1 MLQSLPERHGTEN
14 ATSRSTVTFVRTPIL
29 VPKWMSFSG
38 FLCPPIGLAYLAAAV
53 REAGYPVF
61 IVDPIGE
68 SPFEVNEIPGRP
80 SVLYGLSLEKTVQ
93 AVPAASRYIGVS
105 CIFSQEWPV
114 SKDLVRAIRR
124 KFPEAII
131 IAGGEHIT
139 AAPEQSLEEC
149 PEIDYAVLGE
159 GEVTLNE
166 LLRALDNGR
175 DLSEVAGLCYV
186 RNGVAL
192 RTHPRARVRD
202 LDSMPGPAWDL
213 IPIET
218 YVRYSLTYGVGEE
231 RTMPLLATRGCPFE
245 CTFCSNPTMWTTRWY
260 ARSPKLLADEME
272 HYVQRYGATNFDF
285 HDLTAIIRK
294 DWIREFCREL
304 MHRRLDITWQ
314 LPSGTRSEA
323 LDEEVMELL
332 AKSGHRNLVYA
343 PENGSEQVLKAV
355 KKKVNLQRMLQSI
368 RSAVRHGISVKLNMV
383 LGFPTETRRDM
394 MRSYGFLA
402 RAAWI
407 GVDDIGVAIFIPYP
421 GSQLFRELR
430 QSGQIPRLD
439 DDYYYSL
446 ISMSDARNIR
456 SYSPHLTNR
465 ELIAYKFLSY
475 AWFYSLNYLFRPQR
489 LMQMAWHL
497 YRGKHRT
504 RMEKGL
510 KTFFDRIRLW
520 RGQQLSRFAK

>member
-1 MLQSLPERHGTEN
+1 MLQPLQQRQNTEN
-14 ATSRSTVTFVRTPIL
+14 ESSRSAVTFVRTPIL

-38 FLCPPIGLAYLAAAV
+38 FLCPPVGIAYVAAAV
-53 REAGYPVF
+53 RQAGYPVSV
-61 IVDPIGE
+61 VDPVGE

-93 AVPAASRYIGVS
+93 AIPSLSRYIGVS

-114 SKDLVRAIRR
+114 SKDLIRGIR
-124 KFPEAII
+124 QAFPMAII

-149 PEIDYAVLGE
+149 PAIDYAVLGE
-159 GEVTLNE
+159 GEVTLVE
-166 LLRALDNGR
+166 LLSALEEGR
-175 DLSEVAGLCYV
+175 DPAEVAGLCYL
-186 RNGVAL
+186 RNGIAV
-192 RTHPRARVRD
+192 RTPPRPRVRD
-202 LDSMPGPAWDL
+202 LDSLPWPAWDL

-231 RTMPLLATRGCPFE
+231 RTMPMLATRGCPFE

-260 ARSPKLLADEME
+260 ARSPKSVADEIE
-272 HYVQRYGATNFDF
+272 YYVERYDATNFDF

-294 DWIREFCREL
+294 DWIKEFCGEL
-304 MHRRLDITWQ
+304 MRRKLDITWQ

-323 LDEEVMELL
+323 LDEEVMQLL
-332 AKSGHRNLVYA
+332 AQSGHRNLVYA

-355 KKKVNLQRMLQSI
+355 KKKVNLRAMLKSI

-383 LGFPTETRRDM
+383 FGFPTETRRAM
-394 MRSYGFLA
+394 LQSYVFLA

-407 GVDDIGVAIFIPYP
+407 GVDDIGVAVFIPYP

-430 QSGQIPRLD
+430 QSGDIPD
-439 DDYYYSL
+439 MNDDYYYSL

-456 SYSPHLTNR
+456 SYSSHLTNR
-465 ELIAYKFLSY
+465 ELIACKFFAY
-475 AWFYSLNYLFRPQR
+475 AWFYSLNYIFRPQR
-489 LMQMAWHL
+489 LVQMAWHL

-510 KTFFDRIRLW
+510 KTFFDRFRLW
-520 RGQQLSRFAK
+520 WGQEASRFAK

>member
-1 MLQSLPERHGTEN
+1 MLQELQEQQCAEKKSSQPSVAL
-14 ATSRSTVTFVRTPIL
+14 VRTPIL

-38 FLCPPIGLAYLAAAV
+38 FLCPPVGVAYVAAAV
-53 REAGYPVF
+53 REAGYPVC
-61 IVDPIGE
+61 IVDPVGE

-80 SVLYGLSLEKTVQ
+80 SVLFGLSMDKTVQ
-93 AVPAASRYIGVS
+93 AIPEGTRYIGVS

-114 SKDLVRAIRR
+114 SKDLTRKIRQA
-124 KFPEAII
+124 FPQAVI
-131 IAGGEHIT
+131 IAGGEHVT

-159 GEVTLNE
+159 GEVTVVE
-166 LLRALDNGR
+166 LIGALEDKR
-175 DLSEVAGLCYV
+175 DPANVAGLCYK
-186 RNGVAL
+186 RDGVAV
-192 RTHPRARVRD
+192 RTPSRQRVRD
-202 LDSMPGPAWDL
+202 LDSLPWPAWDL

-231 RTMPLLATRGCPFE
+231 RTMPMLATRGCPFE

-260 ARSPKLLADEME
+260 ARSPKDVADEIE
-272 HYVQRYGATNFDF
+272 YYVQRYGATNFDF

-294 DWIREFCREL
+294 DWIKEFCGEL
-304 MHRRLDITWQ
+304 MSKKLDISWQ

-323 LDEEVMELL
+323 LDEEVMQLL

-355 KKKVNLQRMLQSI
+355 KKKVNLRRMRQSI
-368 RSAVRHGISVKLNMV
+368 RSAVRNGISVKLNIV
-383 LGFPTETRRDM
+383 LGFPTETRWDM
-394 MRSYGFLA
+394 MKTYGFLA
-402 RAAWI
+402 RSAWI

-430 QSGQIPRLD
+430 QSGDIPELD

-456 SYSPHLTNR
+456 SYSQHITNR
-465 ELIAYKFLSY
+465 ELIIYKFLSY
-475 AWFYSLNYLFRPQR
+475 AWFYSLNYVFRPQR
-489 LMQMAWHL
+489 LVQLIWHL

-510 KTFFDRIRLW
+510 KTFFDRFRLW
-520 RGQQLSRFAK
+520 RGQEVSRVAK